1 MLLTHDSRLTTHY
14 SYNLHQIRTVW
25 SNFQILSSI
34 PDAMGVNFPEPAAS
48 FYAAISDIT
57 SLSPLNL
64 VSAACFNSS
73 FASYKVY
80 VIATSFLFLVVC
92 VLIWDSYGVSVVLNR
107 RAEEEDLRVKNEVL
121 TKHMWAFLFV
131 TYLCYPGLSRIQFE
145 ALDCSVEVDG
155 EWYLR

>member
-1 MLLTHDSRLTTHY
+1 
-14 SYNLHQIRTVW
+14 
-25 SNFQILSSI
+25 
-34 PDAMGVNFPEPAAS
+34 MGVNFPEPAAS

-64 VSAACFNSS
+64 VSAACFDRS
-73 FASYKVY
+73 FASYETY
-80 VIATSFLFLVVC
+80 VITTSSLFVIVC
-92 VLIWDSYGVSVVLNR
+92 MMIWISYCIEVGLYPPS
-107 RAEEEDLRVKNEVL
+107 EEEALRLKNEVL
-121 TKHMWAFLFV
+121 TKHMWAFLFI